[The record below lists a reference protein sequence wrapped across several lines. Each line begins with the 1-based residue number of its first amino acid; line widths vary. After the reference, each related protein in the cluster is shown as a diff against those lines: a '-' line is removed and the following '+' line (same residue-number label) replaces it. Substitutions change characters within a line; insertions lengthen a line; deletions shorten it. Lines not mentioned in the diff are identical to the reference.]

1 MVSRLSLALALAALA
16 MALSV
21 EARAEL
27 PEHTPDPDDV
37 LPPDYL
43 SVTPPPVT
51 PPPVT
56 PSRVTPPPVSP
67 PPLAAA
73 PVVVRRLRTPAARS
87 DLACL
92 QLLDHA
98 RVPYRLA
105 GAVRGVQT
113 PVEVTGPIR
122 GVRLIPRAGRTPIM
136 DCQLARALAEL
147 APAFRRAG
155 VTALS
160 FSGAYDYRT
169 RRNSSKLSAHAH
181 GLAIDVHALQT
192 RKGMLDVKRDF
203 PRDGRRW
210 AGRPENVAACLGQP
224 RRKAGRAL
232 RALACRLKLDP
243 VLRYV
248 LSPDTDA
255 DHHDHLHLEA
265 HAVQPSEL
273 LTASS
278 RRNQQGR
285 RTVRR

>member
-1 MVSRLSLALALAALA
+1 MGRRWSLAPALAALVTA
-16 MALSV
+16 ISLD
-21 EARAEL
+21 ARADL
-27 PEHTPDPDDV
+27 PEQVLDPDDV

-51 PPPVT
+51 PPPL
-56 PSRVTPPPVSP
+56 TPPPLS
-67 PPLAAA
+67 AA
-73 PVVVRRLRTPAARS
+73 PVTIRRLRTPPARS

-98 RVPYRLA
+98 RVPYRVA

-113 PVEVTGPIR
+113 PVEIVGAIR
-122 GVRLIPRAGRTPIM
+122 GVRLIPRAGRAPVM

-147 APAFRRAG
+147 APVFRRAG
-155 VTALS
+155 VTGLS

-192 RKGMLDVKRDF
+192 RKGVLDVKRDF

-232 RALACRLKLDP
+232 RSLACRLKLDP

-265 HAVQPSEL
+265 FAAQPSEL
-273 LTASS
+273 LTASG
-278 RRNQQGR
+278 RRTQQGR